1 MNDPRIERQRNETV
15 WKPRRFLQDDVTK
28 QQTTIRPNPQ
38 TRLQGKFKHIPGLNF
53 WRQAKLLEPGQ
64 DGEKSTFETE
74 LSQVHTA
81 NEKYFTWISSRDSQQ
96 KVSFELWNMT
106 SKNENINELM
116 NFI

>member
-38 TRLQGKFKHIPGLNF
+38 TRLQGEFKHIPGLNF

-74 LSQVHTA
+74 LWQVHTA
-81 NEKYFTWISSRDSQQ
+81 NEKYFT
-96 KVSFELWNMT
+96 
-106 SKNENINELM
+106 
-116 NFI
+116 